1 MDIQGSKRYSSSLSA
16 TPNLARY
23 QYTYITSSMISDEFE
38 LCSHETRFGQ
48 VASCGIHCSS
58 GRGNSIGFLHCGGTK
73 KEWEALSLRGFPKIE
88 RCHIKGSISF
98 TFYRGSIRHG
108 GKAWSTRFWMAFR
121 VIIK

>member
-1 MDIQGSKRYSSSLSA
+1 
-16 TPNLARY
+16 
-23 QYTYITSSMISDEFE
+23 MISDEFE